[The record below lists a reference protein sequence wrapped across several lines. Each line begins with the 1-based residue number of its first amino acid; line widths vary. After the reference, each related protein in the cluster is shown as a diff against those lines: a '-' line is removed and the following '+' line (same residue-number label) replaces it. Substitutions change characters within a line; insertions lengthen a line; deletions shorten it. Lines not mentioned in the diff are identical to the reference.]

1 MQITE
6 IKQLFYQD
14 FEKAVQENLNL
25 NFGFDFKFD
34 SAEYTDD
41 ITYVGVIPL
50 VHEHQLAVHKR
61 ELSKF
66 MENPEYNIDPLF
78 LFQALYE
85 LKIIPEGT
93 YQIEL

>member
-6 IKQLFYQD
+6 IKQVFYQD
-14 FEKAVQENLNL
+14 FEKAVQENLHWE
-25 NFGFDFKFD
+25 FKVD
-34 SAEYTDD
+34 STEYPEE
-41 ITYVGVIPL
+41 IIYVGVIPL
-50 VHEHQLAVHKR
+50 IHKTQLAVHKR

-66 MENPEYNIDPLF
+66 MENTEYNIDPLF